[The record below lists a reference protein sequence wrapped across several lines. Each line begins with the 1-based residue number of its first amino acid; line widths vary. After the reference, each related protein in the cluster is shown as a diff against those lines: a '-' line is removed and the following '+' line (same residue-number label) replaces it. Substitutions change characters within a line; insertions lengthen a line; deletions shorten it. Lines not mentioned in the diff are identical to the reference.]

1 MTQEGKMSAQEI
13 IQSLQAK
20 GFSLPQ
26 IVKLL
31 ENRVTSR
38 TLYRWLKGDAK
49 PQRQSDVD
57 ALKNLLEVVSG

>member
-1 MTQEGKMSAQEI
+1 MSAQEI